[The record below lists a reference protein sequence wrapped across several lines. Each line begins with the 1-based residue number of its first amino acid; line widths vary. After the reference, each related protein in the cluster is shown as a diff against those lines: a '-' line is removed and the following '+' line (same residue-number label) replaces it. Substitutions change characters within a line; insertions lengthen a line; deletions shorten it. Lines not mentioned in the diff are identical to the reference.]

1 MVLVGGLAYNSGSNR
16 LIVEVTMGF
25 LKNLFGGK
33 KEKKYVD
40 KTGIYFYAQCD
51 NCGSGVR
58 VRADKQHDLMSSG
71 DGYMWNKT
79 IVDNRCFRRMQAVV
93 QMNRSYQVT
102 HSELS
107 GGKFISEAEYEAL
120 LAAKAAAAK
129 AAEAAEAAEAG
140 GEDEGET
147 AVD

>member
-1 MVLVGGLAYNSGSNR
+1 
-16 LIVEVTMGF
+16 MGF
-25 LKNLFGGK
+25 FKNLFGGG
-33 KEKKYVD
+33 KEKQYVD

-71 DGYMWNKT
+71 GGYMWNKT

-93 QMNRSYQVT
+93 QLDRSYQVT

-120 LAAKAAAAK
+120 LAAKEAAAK
-129 AAEAAEAAEAG
+129 GSGRGGRGGSG
-140 GEDEGET
+140 GEDDGET
-147 AVD
+147 AVV